1 MFLTIKTIKMNC
13 KLCQENLDAYLEG
26 ILPSDM
32 KTQLESHIKECEA
45 CNQMYRI
52 QVLAD
57 RVIGSEKELE
67 PDPFLITRVMA
78 KIGNREISGYR
89 SVDIFTR
96 ILRPALMTLS
106 LAAAV
111 FLGIMIGNLSLPY
124 NNTRIIPAEL
134 AMIDDASL
142 ESVDN
147 LSNE

>member
-1 MFLTIKTIKMNC
+1 MNC
-13 KLCQENLDAYLEG
+13 QLCQENLDAYLEG

-32 KTQLESHIKECEA
+32 KTQLESHLKECET

-57 RVIGSEKELE
+57 RVVGYEKELE

-78 KIGNREISGYR
+78 KIENREISGYR
-89 SVDIFTR
+89 SGDIFTR
-96 ILRPALMTLS
+96 ILRPVLMTLS